1 MACFRRGT
9 SPSAHPPPRESA
21 KPESSQHLRITLPA
35 RVIPRIAAGSVAG
48 EHLGQHI
55 GGSPARAPDRT
66 PATIEPLIVGRE
78 SDRATQRSSSR
89 YSRSVTPG
97 GIDAVGMGWD
107 RATASPRGPTYLVCG
122 RCSYA
127 HGPIAARQSPD
138 DGHQA
143 DHLPFKDLGK
153 LHRRETR
160 QNGQTRR
167 LMPLFRAPLRNRTVD
182 LLLTM
187 ESDCSFPFQPP
198 SSSPV

>member
-1 MACFRRGT
+1 MHPAIKATRVLGVRR
-9 SPSAHPPPRESA
+9 PRN
-21 KPESSQHLRITLPA
+21 PTVVQQ
-35 RVIPRIAAGSVAG
+35 IP
-48 EHLGQHI
+48 
-55 GGSPARAPDRT
+55 
-66 PATIEPLIVGRE
+66 
-78 SDRATQRSSSR
+78 
-89 YSRSVTPG
+89 RSVTPG
-97 GIDAVGMGWD
+97 GIDAVGMGWN

-182 LLLTM
+182 LLLTIYPRPDAVANWDDAGQVRGGPLCCRPTYLFI
-187 ESDCSFPFQPP
+187 ESGAVIAASTSAVTLCRRAHDRGCHRRLRS
-198 SSSPV
+198 